1 MGSIRKVFF
10 EAMAMAM
17 ASPKAILICSLLT
30 TYITKAVAIDRWC
43 PDGAGEWNDRY
54 INAANGLAH
63 SRRSA
68 EVLWRPRNNVRGKRN
83 WISATLG
90 HGGRRLADVK
100 LYGTLKVRDWEAIAI
115 NKENGTSYIYLADIG
130 DKRFKLRSSIY
141 KFKEPRVSRKWRGH
155 NIDIRSRDIERIRVK
170 YPGHVCEAM
179 VVDPSNGDILLVTKS
194 NRRHGSKVY
203 KVPQGSGNSKTKT
216 KKLEY
221 VTTLPNMLV
230 TGADIS
236 PSGDILAMTET
247 GEGWRWRKS
256 CGLMAW
262 ADFLR
267 TRPTPCRLF
276 NF

>member
-10 EAMAMAM
+10 ETTMT
-17 ASPKAILICSLLT
+17 SPKAILICSLLT
-30 TYITKAVAIDRWC
+30 TYFTKAVAIDRWC
-43 PDGAGEWNDRY
+43 PDGVGEWNNRY

-68 EVLWRPRNNVRGKRN
+68 EVLWRPRHNVRGKRH

-100 LYGTLKVRDWEAIAI
+100 LFGTLRVRDWEAIAI

-141 KFKEPRVSRKWRGH
+141 KFKEPRVSHRWRGR
-155 NIDIRSRDIERIRVK
+155 NIVIPSRDIERIRVK
-170 YPGHVCEAM
+170 YPGNDCEAM
-179 VVDPSNGDILLVTKS
+179 VVDPSNGDILIFTKNGRS
-194 NRRHGSKVY
+194 HKSTKVY
-203 KVPQGSGNSKTKT
+203 KVAQGSGDSRTR
-216 KKLEY
+216 KLWY

-236 PSGDILAMTET
+236 PSGDILVMTVT